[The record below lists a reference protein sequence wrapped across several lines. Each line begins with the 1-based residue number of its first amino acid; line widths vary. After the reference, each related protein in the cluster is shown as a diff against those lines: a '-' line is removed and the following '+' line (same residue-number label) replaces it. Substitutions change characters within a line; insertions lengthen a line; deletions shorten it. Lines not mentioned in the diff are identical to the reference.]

1 MPSFIILH
9 PVINTPVQVIDI
21 IRILAH
27 ALACHVGNLCH
38 IHAVTLGGLHNY
50 VECFLISVVTDKGSY
65 TECNLCL
72 ILEIIIQCSRTLE
85 IQAVAEQKCLCPWI
99 DSQTVVVGYHLVSP
113 LVRISAIMTH
123 SRKSVA

>member
-1 MPSFIILH
+1 MPPNAVIYHLSFIILH

-65 TECNLCL
+65 TECNKKRY
-72 ILEIIIQCSRTLE
+72 ERNKNKTQEVQSNGDYII
-85 IQAVAEQKCLCPWI
+85 
-99 DSQTVVVGYHLVSP
+99 
-113 LVRISAIMTH
+113 
-123 SRKSVA
+123 